1 MNDYYQSRLL
11 CYVLDDMRACC
22 KTQNYGPI
30 KGLIE
35 EVQIMGNRME
45 AKLDDSKSY
54 FQILDE
60 TKKLLKIRKK
70 LRQEV
75 NDLEEQAKSKTS

>member
-1 MNDYYQSRLL
+1 MNSFYQSRLL

-45 AKLDDSKSY
+45 AKLDDSKNY
-54 FQILDE
+54 FEILDE
-60 TKKLLKIRKK
+60 IKILLKTRKR

-75 NDLEEQAKSKTS
+75 KNLEGKIEK